1 MPPAPG
7 MRSGQPGCARSGAL
21 AADGLG
27 LIRLGPGR
35 STSPPCLALSA
46 TVPPS
51 WGLGDLPETL
61 LRPEHRV
68 GAEIRE
74 APCPP
79 GLAHCHTAGSGF
91 RPLRPFRAPPGA
103 CGCLRPRL
111 LACRLA
117 GGFLAGGGP
126 VPALHWW
133 PRPAGLPP
141 VHLAANA
148 TRGAVR
154 LHPRYPTSVCLRIR
168 SRGSVC
174 PPGRRTEQGK
184 RQSYVRRGGRGG
196 GGAERGGRGEG
207 GGEARRAGDSGGR
220 RRRHAASPVAHRG
233 LIRPQHRR
241 EARRP
246 ASRGRSQPGRPRTA
260 VGTPRHGSSR
270 GRGPGSG
277 AAAAAAAF
285 GGHAG
290 PRHWGR
296 TG

>member
-1 MPPAPG
+1 MGGNVSWRGRKEPALKAAPQAALRRREGRQCSHSSRKVLPPAMAG
-7 MRSGQPGCARSGAL
+7 RARSGAL

-61 LRPEHRV
+61 LRPERRV

-111 LACRLA
+111 LACCLA

-126 VPALHWW
+126 VPALHW
-133 PRPAGLPP
+133 
-141 VHLAANA
+141 
-148 TRGAVR
+148 
-154 LHPRYPTSVCLRIR
+154 
-168 SRGSVC
+168 
-174 PPGRRTEQGK
+174 E
-184 RQSYVRRGGRGG
+184 
-196 GGAERGGRGEG
+196 GGAT
-207 GGEARRAGDSGGR
+207 APPRRS
-220 RRRHAASPVAHRG
+220 
-233 LIRPQHRR
+233 
-241 EARRP
+241 P
-246 ASRGRSQPGRPRTA
+246 ASA
-260 VGTPRHGSSR
+260 
-270 GRGPGSG
+270 PGS
-277 AAAAAAAF
+277 
-285 GGHAG
+285 
-290 PRHWGR
+290 
-296 TG
+296 